1 MIFGQNKSITHCSIM
16 ERNQESSLPT
26 DFCPLK
32 PLLNAS
38 IVSPSPHSADFT
50 ELQHLLAQ
58 AKEENQAL
66 EQIVQLEKMWQ
77 ELETLH
83 LQNAKLERKCVPPN
97 NSSGTKH
104 KQHLTTLCDLRSSEV
119 LTAQVEPTIA
129 QRGKLVVMRVMRT
142 LTLFIRQMVSNMV
155 RSRVRWA
162 N

>member
-1 MIFGQNKSITHCSIM
+1 MIFGHKNKLIMRCSIM

-66 EQIVQLEKMWQ
+66 EQMVQLEKMWQ

-104 KQHLTTLCDLRSSEV
+104 KQHLTTL

-129 QRGKLVVMRVMRT
+129 QRGKLVVMRT

-155 RSRVRWA
+155 CSRVRWA